1 MSRAGG
7 GREQMSSCRGNRRER
22 PKPKLAGSAGSVC
35 ESRVCLNLGGFT
47 VKGSKGWT
55 ALHNWTFEKGC
66 TELEFS
72 SWKSN
77 LYTTV
82 LIERKEMRKRAAEEE
97 GPLTPTS
104 CWQKA

>member
-1 MSRAGG
+1 M
-7 GREQMSSCRGNRRER
+7 
-22 PKPKLAGSAGSVC
+22 
-35 ESRVCLNLGGFT
+35 
-47 VKGSKGWT
+47 KGQKGWT

-66 TELEFS
+66 TEREFS
-72 SWKSN
+72 SWKID

-82 LIERKEMRKRAAEEE
+82 LIKRKEMRKHADGEK